1 MFFFLR
7 ISSVTGNES
16 SSISLGDVVDVTID
30 FGSDLNQDFT
40 LEIDDCSLVSG
51 SRSFPLI
58 SDGLIDQESDIKSE
72 FGNKYSQI
80 R

>member
-1 MFFFLR
+1 MCFFFLR

-16 SSISLGDVVDVTID
+16 SSISLGDMVDVTID
-30 FGSDLNQDFT
+30 FGSYLDQDFT

-58 SDGLIDQESDIKSE
+58 SGGLIDQENYMKS
-72 FGNKYSQI
+72 
-80 R
+80 